1 MKKRFI
7 KRATRPYLLNQ
18 LPENLFPHEPLGQAE
33 RRKLAKS
40 HSFSGRPGD
49 GKEKGLFSAVTK
61 EMVKVRH
68 IANFHQKKRWSEID
82 TLEQGSSADN
92 PFVGKVGT
100 HTGTPSSTSHRDA
113 EYDGTT
119 EYLHS
124 ILEIKGGIARQDRDR
139 SSTLLQQITE
149 RRKIR
154 ILYGNLSNKELD
166 ILALTASAMRGE
178 KSQNMLKLLESRL
191 DVVLYRVCF
200 FPSIKIAQQ
209 WIRRGCHAINGRVET
224 VAARMLTPG
233 DVITPTRHLLQPISV
248 YLKNYWRTSVEGG
261 HIVAAPHR
269 SLMVNGTQET
279 NVKKDKDVFPFKKVT
294 KLANR
299 PLHIEVSYRS
309 LSIVYLCHTQNLLL
323 PATLDMAQGQRA
335 YTE

>member
-7 KRATRPYLLNQ
+7 KRATRQYLLNQ

-82 TLEQGSSADN
+82 TLEQGSSAEN
-92 PFVGKVGT
+92 PFVT
-100 HTGTPSSTSHRDA
+100 HMATPSSASHRD
-113 EYDGTT
+113 YDGTT

-154 ILYGNLSNKELD
+154 ILYGNLSNKELHT
-166 ILALTASAMRGE
+166 LAQTASAMRGE

-209 WIRRGCHAINGRVET
+209 WIRRGSHAINGRVET
-224 VAARMLTPG
+224 VAARMLNPG
-233 DVITPTRHLLQPISV
+233 DVITPTRHLLQPVSV
-248 YLKNYWRTSVEGG
+248 YLRDYWRTSVEGG
-261 HIVAAPHR
+261 NIVAAPHR
-269 SLMVNGTQET
+269 SLLVEA
-279 NVKKDKDVFPFKKVT
+279 NVKKDRDVFPFRKVT

-323 PATLDMAQGQRA
+323 PAILDMAQGQRA